1 MLFWALE
8 PKWIK
13 IWKNV
18 QCIKFFLTQ
27 EHSKNIMCD
36 VIATSQRKWYTR
48 SKKKLFCY
56 LKKYSMYGLET
67 YHVLRPKRVYDK
79 EQNLEWWR
87 HRWRHYIK
95 LKFFI
100 KILISP
106 ESDMLHTW
114 SLHHMKGHE
123 VLNKSYTGCDPI
135 WPLLPVETGSSS
147 LFYKKSYLN
156 NIILCINIIT

>member
-1 MLFWALE
+1 
-8 PKWIK
+8 
-13 IWKNV
+13 
-18 QCIKFFLTQ
+18 
-27 EHSKNIMCD
+27 MCD

-147 LFYKKSYLN
+147 LFFKKSYLN
-156 NIILCINIIT
+156 NIILCINILLYIFNIFY